1 MTDLVCN
8 RDAFTEEEA
17 PHYEELLATWR
28 GAIEEQQRLD
38 EGIEFLLRDDGTL
51 RSTLEAFIPYE
62 QRCCPFFSFDVQAA
76 GPAHLRFRM
85 TGPPGTRQFIESEM
99 EG

>member
-8 RDAFTEEEA
+8 RDTFTAEEA

-28 GAIEEQQRLD
+28 AAIEEQHLLD

-51 RSTLEAFIPYE
+51 RATLEDFIPYE
-62 QRCCPFFSFDVQAA
+62 QRCCPFFSFHIENA
-76 GPAHLRFRM
+76 GPGNLRFRM
-85 TGPPGTRQFIESEM
+85 TGPPGTRQFIEAEM
-99 EG
+99 QG